1 MTWPVLSIPRHVKKR
16 SLKTRTTGRVQ
27 TASARDGTLQG
38 LARREA
44 RAPRLWPGL
53 GLILAFNG
61 LFILWQHL
69 HPANQNTFVAVD
81 NVAQFLGPL
90 LVLPWRL
97 ARPWSWRR
105 GADNPS
111 GRARTRGSWS
121 PILLGLG
128 ILSWALGQVVW
139 TYEESV
145 LHQPPFPSWSDV
157 GYLAGYPIITLG
169 ILLLPVRRLPLAT
182 LLRLLLDSAMSM
194 TAVVTFSWYFLL
206 GPTFLGGADTLLAKA
221 VGTAYPLWDLVLML
235 CLLLIAARSS
245 DPALR
250 WPVGLLALGL
260 CVIVATDSVFNLQQL
275 HGVYATGALTDVGWP
290 LGYMLLGLGART
302 LRLSPPGQRTVRQ
315 ADDGVVDANTPARG
329 LALWSTLLPYA
340 LIPAVGALLAYTIYI
355 RADDAL
361 QPGVYVGATVLTVLV
376 VVRQVVALL
385 ENRVLYRSLRDAYQR
400 LEESNHTTMA
410 HARHTVQ
417 LNEDLRHSEE
427 RFRALV
433 EHASDM
439 VSIVDADGVLRY
451 VSPSHETVLGYAP
464 GQLEGKNIF
473 ALVYPDGRDKAID
486 LFANHRQ
493 GTPVPGPAECRVR
506 HADGSWLTLEIT
518 GNNRLDDPAVRG
530 IILNSHDVTL
540 RKQIEETLQH
550 QAHHDPLTDL
560 PNRVLLHQQ
569 LGQALREKGSLALLV
584 MDLDHFKEIND
595 TLGHHYGD
603 LLLQQVSDRVRGV
616 LRSSD
621 TVARLGGDEFGLLLP
636 GADAA
641 GALSVA
647 SAVRAVLD
655 TPFSVEKQTLTVKA
669 SIGVALAPAH
679 GADAAT
685 LLRRADVAMY
695 LAKRSGDGGALYDVA
710 QDDHS
715 PARLSLVSE
724 LQHAVDEGDLL
735 LHYQPLVEL
744 ATGRLVA
751 VEALLRW
758 PHPEHGLILPD
769 GFIPLAEHN
778 GLIAPLTRW
787 ALNAALRQCRL
798 WQRAGLRPRMHVNLS
813 MHDLHDVALPDRVAE
828 LLRQHDVAADALTL
842 EITESALMADP
853 ARALDVLTRLAHL
866 GVRSAIDDFGAGYSS
881 LSYLKRLPVN
891 AIKIDKSFVQGLRH
905 PGDERSTD
913 ATIVRSVV
921 ALGHALGLEVV
932 AEGIEH
938 RVALDMLAAL
948 GCDAAQGYYLS
959 RPLSARDMEG
969 WAAAPRGLSRIGA

>member
-1 MTWPVLSIPRHVKKR
+1 MPLP
-16 SLKTRTTGRVQ
+16 
-27 TASARDGTLQG
+27 
-38 LARREA
+38 
-44 RAPRLWPGL
+44 WPGI

-69 HPANQNTFVAVD
+69 HPADQDTFVAVD

-90 LVLPWRL
+90 LVLPWCV
-97 ARPWSWRR
+97 ARPWPWQRSAGNASR
-105 GADNPS
+105 
-111 GRARTRGSWS
+111 RARAHASWPS
-121 PILLGLG
+121 ILLGLG

-139 TYEESV
+139 AYEESV
-145 LHQPPFPSWSDV
+145 LHQPPFPSWSDA
-157 GYLAGYPIITLG
+157 GYLAAYPFITLG
-169 ILLLPVRRLPLAT
+169 ILLLPARRLPLAT

-194 TAVVTFSWYFLL
+194 TAVVTFSWYFIL
-206 GPTFLGGADTLLAKA
+206 GPTFLAGADTLLAKA

-245 DPALR
+245 DPAMR

-260 CVIVATDSVFNLQQL
+260 CVIVATDSVFDLQQL

-302 LRLSPPGQRTVRQ
+302 LRLSPAGQPAGKRAGRQ
-315 ADDGVVDANTPARG
+315 ADVVVVDAGAPARG
-329 LALWSTLLPYA
+329 PALWSTLLPYA
-340 LIPAVGALLAYTIYI
+340 LIPAVGALLTYTIYV
-355 RADDAL
+355 RGDESL
-361 QPGVYVGATVLTVLV
+361 QPGVYAGAAILTVLV

-385 ENRVLYRSLRDAYQR
+385 ENRVLYRSLQDAYHR
-400 LEESNHTTMA
+400 LEESNQTTVEQ
-410 HARHTVQ
+410 ARHTAQ
-417 LNEDLRHSEE
+417 LNEALRHSEE

-433 EHASDM
+433 EHASDL

-451 VSPSHETVLGYAP
+451 VSPSHQTVLGYAP
-464 GQLEGKNIF
+464 GQLEGTRIF
-473 ALVYPDGRDKAID
+473 ALVHPDERDKAID
-486 LFANHRQ
+486 MFANHRQ
-493 GTPVPGPAECRVR
+493 GAPAGAPGEFCIR
-506 HADGSWLTLEIT
+506 HADGSWRTLEIA
-518 GNNRLDDPAVRG
+518 GNNRLDDPAVGG

-540 RKQIEETLQH
+540 RKRIEETLQH

-560 PNRVLLHQQ
+560 PNRILFHQQ
-569 LGQALREKGSLALLV
+569 LGQALRGAPREQEPLALLV
-584 MDLDHFKEIND
+584 MDLDRFKEIND

-603 LLLQQVSDRVRGV
+603 LLLQQVGDRVRGA

-621 TVARLGGDEFGLLLP
+621 TVARMGGDEFGLLLP

-647 SAVRAVLD
+647 ATVRAALD
-655 TPFSVEKQTLTVKA
+655 APFMVEKQTLTVKA

-695 LAKRSGDGGALYDVA
+695 LAKRSGGGVALYDVA
-710 QDDHS
+710 QDEHS

-724 LQHAVDEGDLL
+724 LRHAVDDDGLL

-744 ATGRLVA
+744 ASGRFLA

-758 PHPEHGLILPD
+758 PHPEHGLIPPD
-769 GFIPLAEHN
+769 RFVPLAEHN

-787 ALNAALRQCRL
+787 ALDAALRQCRL
-798 WQRAGLRPRMHVNLS
+798 WQRAGLHLRMHVNLS
-813 MHDLHDVALPDRVAE
+813 MHDLHDMALPDRVAE
-828 LLRQHDVAADALTL
+828 LLRRHDMAAADLTL

-853 ARALDVLTRLAHL
+853 ARALDVLTRLAQL
-866 GVRSAIDDFGAGYSS
+866 GVRSAIDDFGTGYSS

-905 PGDERSTD
+905 PGDEGSTD

-938 RVALDMLAAL
+938 RAALDMLAAL

-959 RPLSARDMEG
+959 RPLPARDVES
-969 WAAAPRGLSRIGA
+969 WTATPRGLSQIGA